1 MKKIICFSNDIKP
14 KIGQIIAKIG
24 EKQGFKMETFN
35 FVMRI
40 AGSAKGNVKANSK
53 KEAKKMIEI

>member
-1 MKKIICFSNDIKP
+1 
-14 KIGQIIAKIG
+14 
-24 EKQGFKMETFN
+24 METFN

-53 KEAKKMIEI
+53 KEAKKMIEEGQWDDIDIDVEDVIEIEHLTEDKK